1 MIVQLIDEVIFQR
14 VLAPFRGGQGM
25 LGRLVWRWD
34 LYILRRMVKG
44 LR

>member
-1 MIVQLIDEVIFQR
+1 MVRLIDDVIFQC
-14 VLAPFRGGQGM
+14 VLAPFRGGDGM

-34 LYILRRMVKG
+34 VYILRRMAKG

>member
-1 MIVQLIDEVIFQR
+1 MIVRLIDDVIFQH
-14 VLAPFRGGQGM
+14 VLAPFRGGQGI

-34 LYILRRMVKG
+34 VYILRRMAKG